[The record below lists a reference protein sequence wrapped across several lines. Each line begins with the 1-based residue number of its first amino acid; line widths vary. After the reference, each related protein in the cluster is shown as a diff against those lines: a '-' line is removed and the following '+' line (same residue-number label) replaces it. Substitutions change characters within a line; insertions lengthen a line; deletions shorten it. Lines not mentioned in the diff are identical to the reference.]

1 MVCYIKDY
9 RHHFKALRSLETA
22 TIQFEGLFQMIALVL
37 KGTFKP
43 LSFETLL
50 ESLKDLKV
58 NNCISGDKMVLSRG
72 GSVPLSQMPV
82 GQF

>member
-1 MVCYIKDY
+1 
-9 RHHFKALRSLETA
+9 
-22 TIQFEGLFQMIALVL
+22 MIALVL
-37 KGTFKP
+37 KGTFAP

-58 NNCISGDKMVLSRG
+58 ISWISGDKMVLSRG
-72 GSVPLSQMPV
+72 GSVPLSHMPV

>member
-1 MVCYIKDY
+1 
-9 RHHFKALRSLETA
+9 
-22 TIQFEGLFQMIALVL
+22 MITLVL
-37 KGTFKP
+37 KGRFEA

-58 NNCISGDKMVLSRG
+58 TNWISGDKMVPSRG

-82 GQF
+82 RQF